1 MNLQDVM
8 KNLEESA
15 RLHRAYSAFF
25 DVVVVSESHDETF
38 RQVINYQLI
47 KFIRLFMIEYFDRS
61 WRPGSSS
68 TPTTSGYPPAGS
80 TRKGV
85 AMYDVSLTPS

>member
-15 RLHRAYSAFF
+15 RLHRAYSAYF

-47 KFIRLFMIEYFDRS
+47 QAERAKRARLEGLWGLNPVVCY
-61 WRPGSSS
+61 
-68 TPTTSGYPPAGS
+68 
-80 TRKGV
+80 
-85 AMYDVSLTPS
+85 L